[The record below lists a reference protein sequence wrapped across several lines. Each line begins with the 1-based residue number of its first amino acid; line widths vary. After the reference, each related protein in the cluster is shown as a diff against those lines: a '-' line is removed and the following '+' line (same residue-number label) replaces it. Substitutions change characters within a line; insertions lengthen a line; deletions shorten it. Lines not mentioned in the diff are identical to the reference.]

1 MLISERRMQNDKL
14 AARDNENHL
23 RVSQVVLGTGALP
36 VAHAIHILSSDF
48 ISSRFVRFR
57 HR

>member
-1 MLISERRMQNDKL
+1 MLISERRMQNDKP

-36 VAHAIHILSSDF
+36 VAHSIHILNSDF
-48 ISSRFVRFR
+48 ISS
-57 HR
+57 